1 MQSAFVLFIEEVKG
15 INETKQHIVDKISI
29 EEEKAIRML
38 IDEFNNIVKKAILN
52 AISAMFWL
60 PQIVTNSLRMNIY
73 PLMYFQTL

>member
-1 MQSAFVLFIEEVKG
+1 MQSAFVLFIEVKG

-52 AISAMFWL
+52 AISAMFL
-60 PQIVTNSLRMNIY
+60 ASANCNQ
-73 PLMYFQTL
+73 